1 MSESTTTDTTE
12 VRFYHLQKQTL
23 DQALPLILEKAV
35 KTEKNVV
42 VRLIDAKEAT
52 RINAHLWSYKVDSFM
67 PHGCKKEGNAEK
79 QPIWLTDQDEN
90 PNNANILILT
100 GGMQS
105 ERMTDYDL
113 CCEMLDGRSNEQVT
127 SARARWKTYKEKGYT
142 ITYWMQSDAGGWEQ
156 KA

>member
-1 MSESTTTDTTE
+1 MSKSETKKTTE

-42 VRLIDAKEAT
+42 VLLSNEIEVT
-52 RINAHLWSYKVDSFM
+52 RMNRHLWSYKPDSFM

-79 QPIWLTDQDEN
+79 QPIWLTDKDEN
-90 PNNANILILT
+90 PNNAKILILT
-100 GGMQS
+100 NGVQS
-105 ERMTDYDL
+105 EHMEDFDL
-113 CCEMLDGRSNEQVT
+113 CCEMLDGRSNKQVT
-127 SARARWKTYKEKGYT
+127 QARERWKAYKEKDFN
-142 ITYWMQSDAGGWEQ
+142 ITYWMQSDNGGWVQ